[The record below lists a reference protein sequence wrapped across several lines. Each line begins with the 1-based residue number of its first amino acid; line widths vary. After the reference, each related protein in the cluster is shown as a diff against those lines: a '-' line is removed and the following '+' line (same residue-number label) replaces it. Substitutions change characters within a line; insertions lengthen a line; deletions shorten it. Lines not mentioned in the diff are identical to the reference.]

1 MSVSAVL
8 LAIASILPSSMPSS
22 KGNDPS
28 AQRLAPDGR
37 EVVLT
42 DFASQGA
49 MLSRQLKIS
58 LQVSDLHQG
67 LAAAERWVARMG
79 LEVLEAENNRE
90 ESWHR
95 KATMTFSVPDTLFG
109 SLKDSLAKL
118 GKPIDFSLELV
129 NKRDDIEK
137 LEHQLRFRHSE
148 REVYARELQGVD
160 RVREPETYSSLW
172 EKSREIEGQ
181 IFRLEEGLLEARQ
194 QVRGNIVTLTIE
206 EPSEPPTTTSKRWV
220 EFTNMPG
227 AEFTYLSIE
236 NPKAGLSGEAY
247 AGASVRYLFTKGK
260 SYLILGVLKNLDQ
273 PEGDTTIYNDVFQYA
288 YGTDFYPRHFG
299 RGQRSYLNLYSGFTL
314 GGLFLSST
322 AKNEHILQVTP
333 HVGIELYKGK
343 QTLLDVRGGYL
354 LPLDSDLNLN
364 LRGWTVSP
372 SFNFVF

>member
-8 LAIASILPSSMPSS
+8 LAFASILPSSMPSS
-22 KGNDPS
+22 KGDDPS

-129 NKRDDIEK
+129 FEFLDVVAFV
-137 LEHQLRFRHSE
+137 HQLRFRHSE

>member
-1 MSVSAVL
+1 
-8 LAIASILPSSMPSS
+8 MPSS
-22 KGNDPS
+22 KS
-28 AQRLAPDGR
+28 AEANPQRAATDGR

-49 MLSRQLKIS
+49 VLSRQLKVS
-58 LQVSDLHQG
+58 LQVEDLHDG
-67 LAAAERWVARMG
+67 LAAAERWVNRMG
-79 LEVLEAENNRE
+79 LEVLEAQNNRE
-90 ESWHR
+90 ESWNR
-95 KATMTFSVPDTLFG
+95 KAVMTFSVPDTLFG
-109 SLKDSLAKL
+109 SLKDSLSRL
-118 GKPIDFSLELV
+118 GKPVDYSLELV
-129 NKRDDIEK
+129 NKRDEIEK
-137 LEHQLRFRHSE
+137 LEHELRFRQSE
-148 REVYARELQGVD
+148 REIYARELQGVD
-160 RVREPETYSSLW
+160 RVRESESYSSLW
-172 EKSREIEGQ
+172 DKSREIDGQ
-181 IFRLEEGLLEARQ
+181 IFQLEEGLLEARQ

-206 EPSEPPTTTSKRWV
+206 EPSEPPTTTSKHWV

-227 AEFTYLSIE
+227 VEFTYLQIE
-236 NPKAGLSGEAY
+236 NPKGGLSGEAY

-273 PEGDTTIYNDVFQYA
+273 PEGDTTVYNDVFQYA
-288 YGTDFYPRHFG
+288 YGTDFYPSHFG
-299 RGQRSYLNLYSGFTL
+299 RGQRSYLNLYSGFTI

-343 QTLLDVRGGYL
+343 QTLLDIRGGYL